1 MLKTVAKM
9 AMLPL
14 FLLLCVNFH
23 STKATMVRTTAEIT
37 EASTGITIF
46 RRFLHEPDSQGFMS
60 LMTVLLEGPPSSALL
75 SKLETSK
82 AEYYDWK

>member
-1 MLKTVAKM
+1 MLKIVAKM

-23 STKATMVRTTAEIT
+23 STKATMVRMTTAEIT

-60 LMTVLLEGPPSSALL
+60 LMTVLLEGPPISALL

-82 AEYYDWK
+82 S